1 MQVIRA
7 HPNKIALLLG
17 AAYQRY
23 FFRIKDEMAKL
34 SNKKT
39 MRPLYL
45 CVTALRVLL
54 VSTLLAC
61 FAPWASSADVILIG
75 GHVYTADAQSP
86 EAEAVV
92 IEGDTIAF
100 VGSRQ
105 EAERYRT
112 PATRVI
118 NTEGKMVLPGFH
130 DAHLHT
136 FMGGRSLV
144 GCDVANA
151 PDLETTEAILKGCL
165 GASTSSWLV
174 AEGLNLA
181 FFDASGPR
189 LDWLNAIADDRPML
203 LRASDGHSVA
213 VNTVLLQM
221 ANISATTATP
231 PSGVI
236 ERDEFGAPSG
246 TFRESA
252 MSLVEQVVPQLT
264 EQARLNV
271 MRTAIDAINEVGI
284 TSVFD
289 AWVGA
294 SDIAAY
300 RTLDAKNE
308 LNVRVRVALA
318 YGYGDLFS
326 VDTPIV
332 YERQL
337 KNREA
342 LSGDRFTLAAVK
354 LFIDGVLEGETAAL
368 VSPYLHTPGYQGELT
383 YPQAELNDIVANLAN
398 NNLQVFT
405 HAVGDGGVRA
415 ILDAFEFAEQIHGR
429 KDLRHHISHF
439 QLIHPDDHGRFAELN
454 VVANFQA
461 LWAVPDEWIIDLN
474 LPVVG
479 LDRVHRM
486 YPIASIAQS
495 GAMLVGGSDWN
506 VSSLNPLDAIEVAV
520 LRHDWHANDSL
531 TNDEL
536 SQLDVLNRS
545 ERVDLDTMLK
555 AYTINAA
562 WSMHQEALTGSLTPG
577 KRADIV
583 VLSEDLFAIPPQL
596 ISTVK
601 VEKTFI
607 DGQLVYQR

>member
-1 MQVIRA
+1 MRERIGGT
-7 HPNKIALLLG
+7 LLG
-17 AAYQRY
+17 
-23 FFRIKDEMAKL
+23 IKEGMAVLITTKR
-34 SNKKT
+34 
-39 MRPLYL
+39 MRALHR
-45 CVTALRVLL
+45 CATASRVLL

-61 FAPWASSADVILIG
+61 LAPWASSADLILVG
-75 GHVYTADAQSP
+75 GHIYTADAQSP

-92 IEGDTIAF
+92 IEGDTIVY

-105 EAERYRT
+105 GAERYRT

-151 PDLETTEAILKGCL
+151 PDIESTEAILKSCL
-165 GASTSSWLV
+165 VSSSSWLV

-181 FFDASGPR
+181 FFGESGPL
-189 LDWLNAIADDRPML
+189 LDWLNVIAGDRPML

-213 VNTVLLQM
+213 VNTVALKM
-221 ANISATTATP
+221 ANITAATSAP

-236 ERDEFGAPSG
+236 ERDEYGAPSG
-246 TFRESA
+246 TLRESA
-252 MSLVEQVVPQLT
+252 MALVEQVVPQLT
-264 EQARLNV
+264 EQERLNV
-271 MRTAIDAINEVGI
+271 MRTAIDAINKAGI

-294 SDIAAY
+294 PDIVDY
-300 RTLDAKNE
+300 RTLEAQNE
-308 LNVRVRVALA
+308 LSIRVRAALA
-318 YGYGDLFS
+318 YGYGDLFA

-332 YERQL
+332 YEQQL
-337 KNREA
+337 KDREA

-368 VSPYLHTPGYQGELT
+368 VSPYLHKPGYQGELT
-383 YPQAELNDIVANLAN
+383 YPQAELNDIVANLVN
-398 NNLQVFT
+398 NDLQVYT

-415 ILDAFEFAEQIHGR
+415 ILNAFEFAEQTHGR
-429 KDLRHHISHF
+429 KDLRHHISHL
-439 QLIHPDDHGRFAELN
+439 QLIHPDDHDRFAELN

-461 LWAVPDEWIIDLN
+461 LWAVPDDWVIQLN

-486 YPIASIAQS
+486 YPIASIAES

-520 LRHDWHANDSL
+520 LRHDWQANDAL

-536 SQLDVLNRS
+536 SQLDVLNRT

-583 VLSEDLFAIPPQL
+583 VLSEDLFAILPQL

>member
-1 MQVIRA
+1 MRERIGGT
-7 HPNKIALLLG
+7 LLG
-17 AAYQRY
+17 V
-23 FFRIKDEMAKL
+23 KEGMAVLITTKR
-34 SNKKT
+34 
-39 MRPLYL
+39 MRALHR
-45 CVTALRVLL
+45 CATASRVLL

-61 FAPWASSADVILIG
+61 FAPWASSADVILLG
-75 GHVYTADAQSP
+75 GHIYRADAQSP

-92 IEGDTIAF
+92 IEGDTIVY

-105 EAERYRT
+105 GAERYRT

-151 PDLETTEAILKGCL
+151 PDIESTEAILKSCL
-165 GASTSSWLV
+165 ASSSSSWLV

-181 FFDASGPR
+181 FFGESGPL
-189 LDWLNAIADDRPML
+189 LDWLNAIAGDRPML

-213 VNTVLLQM
+213 VNTVALKM
-221 ANISATTATP
+221 ANITAATSAP

-236 ERDEFGAPSG
+236 ERDEYGEPSG

-252 MSLVEQVVPQLT
+252 MALVEQVVPQLT
-264 EQARLNV
+264 EQERLNV
-271 MRTAIDAINEVGI
+271 MRTAIDAINKAGI

-294 SDIAAY
+294 PDIVAY
-300 RTLDAKNE
+300 RTLEAQNE
-308 LNVRVRVALA
+308 LSIRVRAALA
-318 YGYGDLFS
+318 YGYGDLFA
-326 VDTPIV
+326 VDTPFV
-332 YERQL
+332 YEQQL
-337 KNREA
+337 KDREA

-368 VSPYLHTPGYQGELT
+368 VSPYLHKSGYRGELT
-383 YPQAELNDIVANLAN
+383 YPQAELNNIVANLAN
-398 NNLQVFT
+398 NDLQVYT
-405 HAVGDGGVRA
+405 HAVGDGGVRV
-415 ILDAFEFAEQIHGR
+415 ILNAFEFAEQAHGR
-429 KDLRHHISHF
+429 KDLRHHISHL

-461 LWAVPDEWIIDLN
+461 LWAVPDDWVIQLN

-486 YPIASIAQS
+486 YPIASIAES

-520 LRHDWHANDSL
+520 LRHDWQANDAL

-545 ERVDLDTMLK
+545 ERVDLDTILK

-583 VLSEDLFAIPPQL
+583 VLSDDLFAIPPQL

>member
-1 MQVIRA
+1 MILFLEVGDVGFLLR
-7 HPNKIALLLG
+7 KALIGTLV
-17 AAYQRY
+17 A
-23 FFRIKDEMAKL
+23 FL
-34 SNKKT
+34 SSW
-39 MRPLYL
+39 
-45 CVTALRVLL
+45 V
-54 VSTLLAC
+54 
-61 FAPWASSADVILIG
+61 SSADVILVG
-75 GHVYTADAQSP
+75 GHIYTADAPSR
-86 EAEAVV
+86 EAEAVA
-92 IEGDTIAF
+92 IEGDTIVY

-144 GCDVANA
+144 GCDLANA
-151 PDLETTEAILKGCL
+151 PDIESTEAILKSCL
-165 GASTSSWLV
+165 AASSSSWLV

-181 FFDASGPR
+181 LFEESGPR
-189 LDWLNAIADDRPML
+189 LDWLNAMAGDRPML

-213 VNTVLLQM
+213 ANTALLKM

-246 TFRESA
+246 TFREAA
-252 MSLVEQVVPQLT
+252 MALVEQVLPQLT
-264 EQARLNV
+264 EQERLNV
-271 MRTAIDAINEVGI
+271 MRTAIGAINEVGI

-294 SDIAAY
+294 PDIAAY
-300 RTLDAKNE
+300 RTLEAQNE
-308 LNVRVRVALA
+308 LSVRVRAALA
-318 YGYGDLFS
+318 YGYGELFTIN
-326 VDTPIV
+326 TPTE

-337 KNREA
+337 EDREA

-368 VSPYLHTPGYQGELT
+368 VSPYLHKPGYQGELT
-383 YPQAELNDIVANLAN
+383 YPQAELNDIVANLVSN
-398 NNLQVFT
+398 DLQVYT

-415 ILDAFEFAEQIHGR
+415 ILNAFEFAQRTHGR
-429 KDLRHHISHF
+429 KDLRHHISHL
-439 QLIHPDDHGRFAELN
+439 QLIHPDDHGRFAALN
-454 VVANFQA
+454 VVPNFQA
-461 LWAVPDEWIIDLN
+461 LWAVPDEWIIELN

-479 LDRVHRM
+479 VDRVHRM
-486 YPIASIAQS
+486 YPIASIAKS
-495 GAMLVGGSDWN
+495 GATLVGGSDWN

-520 LRHDWHANDSL
+520 LRQDWQANDAL

>member
-1 MQVIRA
+1 MFTTTGIRA
-7 HPNKIALLLG
+7 LRWCVTVLRVPLVSMLLL
-17 AAYQRY
+17 
-23 FFRIKDEMAKL
+23 
-34 SNKKT
+34 
-39 MRPLYL
+39 
-45 CVTALRVLL
+45 
-54 VSTLLAC
+54 C
-61 FAPWASSADVILIG
+61 FTPWALSADVILVG
-75 GHVYTADAQSP
+75 GHIYTADAQSP
-86 EAEAVV
+86 EAEAVA
-92 IEGDTIAF
+92 IEGDTIVY

-118 NTEGKMVLPGFH
+118 NTEEKMVLPGFH

-151 PDLETTEAILKGCL
+151 PDIESTEAILKSCL
-165 GASTSSWLV
+165 AASSSSWLV

-181 FFDASGPR
+181 FFEESGPR
-189 LDWLNAIADDRPML
+189 LDWLNAMAGDRPML

-213 VNTVLLQM
+213 ANTALLQM

-246 TFRESA
+246 TFREAA
-252 MSLVEQVVPQLT
+252 MALVEQVLPQLT
-264 EQARLNV
+264 EQERLNV
-271 MRTAIDAINEVGI
+271 MRTAIGAINEVGI

-294 SDIAAY
+294 PDIAAY
-300 RTLDAKNE
+300 RTLEAQNE
-308 LNVRVRVALA
+308 LSVRVRAALA
-318 YGYGDLFS
+318 YGYGELFTIN
-326 VDTPIV
+326 TPTE

-337 KNREA
+337 EDREA

-368 VSPYLHTPGYQGELT
+368 VSPYLHKPGYQGELT
-383 YPQAELNDIVANLAN
+383 YPQAELNDIVANLVSN
-398 NNLQVFT
+398 DLQVYT

-415 ILDAFEFAEQIHGR
+415 ILNAFEFAQRTHGR
-429 KDLRHHISHF
+429 KDLRHHISHL
-439 QLIHPDDHGRFAELN
+439 QLIHPDDHGRFAALN
-454 VVANFQA
+454 VVPNFQA
-461 LWAVPDEWIIDLN
+461 LWAVPDEWIIELN

-479 LDRVHRM
+479 VDRVHRM
-486 YPIASIAQS
+486 YPIASIAKS
-495 GAMLVGGSDWN
+495 GATLVGGSDWN

-520 LRHDWHANDSL
+520 LRQDWQANDAL

>member
-1 MQVIRA
+1 
-7 HPNKIALLLG
+7 
-17 AAYQRY
+17 
-23 FFRIKDEMAKL
+23 MAKL
-34 SNKKT
+34 IILKRSCAIDSC
-39 MRPLYL
+39 RA
-45 CVTALRVLL
+45 ALPVLL
-54 VSTLLAC
+54 VSTLLAL
-61 FAPWASSADVILIG
+61 FVPWVSSADLILVG
-75 GHVYTADAQSP
+75 GHIYTADVQSP
-86 EAEAVV
+86 AAEAVV
-92 IEGDTIAF
+92 IEGDRIAF
-100 VGSRQ
+100 VGSRL

-112 PATRVI
+112 PATRVM

-151 PDLETTEAILKGCL
+151 LDIESTETILKSCL
-165 GASTSSWLV
+165 TSSSSDWLV

-181 FFDASGPR
+181 FFDESGPR
-189 LDWLNAIADDRPML
+189 LDWLDAIASDRPML

-213 VNTVLLQM
+213 ANTALLQL
-221 ANISATTATP
+221 ANVSAATPTP

-236 ERDEFGAPSG
+236 ERDENGAPSG

-252 MSLVEQVVPQLT
+252 MALVERVVPQVT
-264 EQARLNV
+264 EQERLDV
-271 MRTAIDAINEVGI
+271 MRTAIGAINKAGI

-294 SDIAAY
+294 PDVAAY
-300 RTLDAKNE
+300 RTLEAQNE
-308 LNVRVRVALA
+308 LNVRVRAALA
-318 YGYGDLFS
+318 YSYGELFS
-326 VDTPIV
+326 IDTPAD

-337 KNREA
+337 KERA
-342 LSGDRFTLAAVK
+342 TLSGDRFSLAAVK

-368 VSPYLHTPGYQGELT
+368 VSPYLHKPGYQGALT
-383 YPQAELNDIVANLAN
+383 YPQNELNDIVANLVSKD
-398 NNLQVFT
+398 LQVFT

-415 ILDAFEFAEQIHGR
+415 ILNAFEFAEQTHGR
-429 KDLRHHISHF
+429 KDLRHHISHL
-439 QLIHPDDHGRFAELN
+439 QLIHPDDHDRFAALN

-461 LWAVPDEWIIDLN
+461 LWAVPDEWVIDLN

-486 YPIASIAQS
+486 YPIASIAES
-495 GAMLVGGSDWN
+495 GATLVGGSDWN
-506 VSSLNPLDAIEVAV
+506 VSSLNPLDAIEVAI
-520 LRHDWHANDSL
+520 LRHNWQANDAL

-562 WSMHQEALTGSLTPG
+562 WSMHQDALTGSLTPG

-583 VLSEDLFAIPPQL
+583 VLSEDLFAIPPQR
-596 ISTVK
+596 ISTVQ

>member
-1 MQVIRA
+1 MRERIGGTLLWITEGLAVLIMIKRMRA
-7 HPNKIALLLG
+7 LHW
-17 AAYQRY
+17 
-23 FFRIKDEMAKL
+23 
-34 SNKKT
+34 
-39 MRPLYL
+39 
-45 CVTALRVLL
+45 CVTTSRMLL

-61 FAPWASSADVILIG
+61 FAPWALSADVILLG
-75 GHVYTADAQSP
+75 GHIYTADAQSP

-92 IEGDTIAF
+92 IEGDTIVY

-105 EAERYRT
+105 GAERYRT

-118 NTEGKMVLPGFH
+118 STEGKMVLPGFH

-151 PDLETTEAILKGCL
+151 PDIESTEAILKSCL
-165 GASTSSWLV
+165 AASTSSWLV

-181 FFDASGPR
+181 FFGESGPR
-189 LDWLNAIADDRPML
+189 LDWLNAIAGDRPML

-213 VNTVLLQM
+213 VNTALLQM

-252 MSLVEQVVPQLT
+252 MALVEQVLPQLT

-300 RTLDAKNE
+300 RTLEAQND

-337 KNREA
+337 KDREA

-398 NNLQVFT
+398 NDLQVFT

-415 ILDAFEFAEQIHGR
+415 ILNAFEFAEQTHGR
-429 KDLRHHISHF
+429 KDLRHHISHL
-439 QLIHPDDHGRFAELN
+439 QLIHPDDHGRFAALN

-486 YPIASIAQS
+486 YPIASIAES
-495 GAMLVGGSDWN
+495 GATLVGGSDWN

-520 LRHDWHANDSL
+520 LRQDWQANDAL

-607 DGQLVYQR
+607 DGQLIYQR

>member
-1 MQVIRA
+1 MITIKGMRA
-7 HPNKIALLLG
+7 L
-17 AAYQRY
+17 RC
-23 FFRIKDEMAKL
+23 
-34 SNKKT
+34 
-39 MRPLYL
+39 
-45 CVTALRVLL
+45 CVTAVRVPL
-54 VSTLLAC
+54 VSMLLLC
-61 FAPWASSADVILIG
+61 FTPWALSADVILVG
-75 GHVYTADAQSP
+75 GHIYTADAPSR

-92 IEGDTIAF
+92 IEGNTIVY

-112 PATRVI
+112 SATRVI
-118 NTEGKMVLPGFH
+118 NTDGKMVLPGFH

-144 GCDVANA
+144 GCDLANA
-151 PDLETTEAILKGCL
+151 PDIESTEAILKSCL
-165 GASTSSWLV
+165 ASSSSSWLV

-181 FFDASGPR
+181 FFDESGPR
-189 LDWLNAIADDRPML
+189 LDWLNAMAGDRPML

-213 VNTVLLQM
+213 ANTALLQK
-221 ANISATTATP
+221 ANISASTATP

-246 TFRESA
+246 TFREAA
-252 MSLVEQVVPQLT
+252 MALVEQVLPQLT
-264 EQARLNV
+264 EQERLNV
-271 MRTAIDAINEVGI
+271 MRTAINAINEVGI

-294 SDIAAY
+294 PDIAAY
-300 RTLDAKNE
+300 RTLEAQNE
-308 LNVRVRVALA
+308 LSVRVRAALA
-318 YGYGDLFS
+318 YGYGELFTIN
-326 VDTPIV
+326 TPTE

-337 KNREA
+337 EDREA

-368 VSPYLHTPGYQGELT
+368 VSPYLHKPGYQGELT
-383 YPQAELNDIVANLAN
+383 YPQAELNDIVANLVSN
-398 NNLQVFT
+398 DLQVYT

-415 ILDAFEFAEQIHGR
+415 ILNAFEFAQRTHGR
-429 KDLRHHISHF
+429 KDLRHHISHL
-439 QLIHPDDHGRFAELN
+439 QLIHPDDHGRFAALN
-454 VVANFQA
+454 VVPNFQA
-461 LWAVPDEWIIDLN
+461 LWAVPDEWIIELN

-479 LDRVHRM
+479 VDRVHRM
-486 YPIASIAQS
+486 YPIASIAKS
-495 GAMLVGGSDWN
+495 GATLVGGSDWN

-520 LRHDWHANDSL
+520 LRQDWQANDAL
-531 TNDEL
+531 THDEL

>member
-1 MQVIRA
+1 MITTTGMRA
-7 HPNKIALLLG
+7 L
-17 AAYQRY
+17 RW
-23 FFRIKDEMAKL
+23 
-34 SNKKT
+34 
-39 MRPLYL
+39 
-45 CVTALRVLL
+45 CVTAVRVPL
-54 VSTLLAC
+54 VSMLLLC
-61 FAPWASSADVILIG
+61 FTPWALSADVILVG
-75 GHVYTADAQSP
+75 GHIYTADAPSR

-92 IEGDTIAF
+92 IEGNTIVY

-112 PATRVI
+112 SATRVI
-118 NTEGKMVLPGFH
+118 NTDGKMVLPGFH

-144 GCDVANA
+144 GCDLANA
-151 PDLETTEAILKGCL
+151 PDIESTEAILKSCL
-165 GASTSSWLV
+165 ASSSSSWLV

-181 FFDASGPR
+181 FFDESGPR
-189 LDWLNAIADDRPML
+189 LDWLNAMAGDRPML

-213 VNTVLLQM
+213 ANTALLQM

-246 TFRESA
+246 TFREAA
-252 MSLVEQVVPQLT
+252 MALVEQVLPQLT
-264 EQARLNV
+264 EQERLNV
-271 MRTAIDAINEVGI
+271 MRTAINAINEVGI

-294 SDIAAY
+294 PDIAAY
-300 RTLDAKNE
+300 RTLEAQNE
-308 LNVRVRVALA
+308 LSVRVRAALA
-318 YGYGDLFS
+318 YGYGELFTIN
-326 VDTPIV
+326 TPTE

-337 KNREA
+337 EDREA

-368 VSPYLHTPGYQGELT
+368 VSPYLHKPGYQGELT
-383 YPQAELNDIVANLAN
+383 YPQAELNDIVANLVSN
-398 NNLQVFT
+398 DLQVYT

-415 ILDAFEFAEQIHGR
+415 ILNAFEFAQRTHGR
-429 KDLRHHISHF
+429 KDLRHHISHL
-439 QLIHPDDHGRFAELN
+439 QLIHPDDHGRFAALN
-454 VVANFQA
+454 VVPNFQA
-461 LWAVPDEWIIDLN
+461 LWAVPDEWIIELN

-479 LDRVHRM
+479 VDRVHRM
-486 YPIASIAQS
+486 YPIASIAKS
-495 GAMLVGGSDWN
+495 GATLVGGSDWN

-520 LRHDWHANDSL
+520 LRQDWQANDAL

>member
-1 MQVIRA
+1 MIT
-7 HPNKIALLLG
+7 
-17 AAYQRY
+17 
-23 FFRIKDEMAKL
+23 IKG
-34 SNKKT
+34 
-39 MRPLYL
+39 MR
-45 CVTALRVLL
+45 ALRCYFTAVRVPL
-54 VSTLLAC
+54 VSMLLAC
-61 FAPWASSADVILIG
+61 FTPWALSADVILVG
-75 GHVYTADAQSP
+75 GHIYTADAPSR

-92 IEGDTIAF
+92 IQGDTIVY

-112 PATRVI
+112 PTTRVL

-144 GCDVANA
+144 GCDLANA
-151 PDLETTEAILKGCL
+151 PDIESTEAILKSCL
-165 GASTSSWLV
+165 ASSSSSWLV

-181 FFDASGPR
+181 FFDESGPR
-189 LDWLNAIADDRPML
+189 LDWLNAVAGDRPML

-213 VNTVLLQM
+213 ANTALLQM
-221 ANISATTATP
+221 ANISASTATP

-246 TFRESA
+246 TFREAA
-252 MSLVEQVVPQLT
+252 MALVEQVLPQLT
-264 EQARLNV
+264 EHERLNV

-294 SDIAAY
+294 PDIAAY
-300 RTLDAKNE
+300 RTLEAQNE
-308 LNVRVRVALA
+308 LSVRVRAALA
-318 YGYGDLFS
+318 YGYGELFTIN
-326 VDTPIV
+326 TPTE

-337 KNREA
+337 EDREA

-368 VSPYLHTPGYQGELT
+368 VSPYLHKPGYQGELT
-383 YPQAELNDIVANLAN
+383 YPQAELNDIVANLVSN
-398 NNLQVFT
+398 DLQVYT

-415 ILDAFEFAEQIHGR
+415 ILNAFEFAQRTHGR
-429 KDLRHHISHF
+429 KDLRHHVSHL
-439 QLIHPDDHGRFAELN
+439 QLIHPDDHGRFAALN
-454 VVANFQA
+454 VVPNFQA
-461 LWAVPDEWIIDLN
+461 LWAVPDEWIIELN

-486 YPIASIAQS
+486 YPIASIAKS
-495 GAMLVGGSDWN
+495 GATLVGGSDWN

-520 LRHDWHANDSL
+520 LRQDWLANDAL
-531 TNDEL
+531 TNDDL

-562 WSMHQEALTGSLTPG
+562 WSMHQDALTGSLTPG

>member
-1 MQVIRA
+1 MMITTTGMRA
-7 HPNKIALLLG
+7 L
-17 AAYQRY
+17 RW
-23 FFRIKDEMAKL
+23 
-34 SNKKT
+34 
-39 MRPLYL
+39 
-45 CVTALRVLL
+45 CVTAVRVPL
-54 VSTLLAC
+54 VSMLLLC
-61 FAPWASSADVILIG
+61 FTSWALSADVILVG
-75 GHVYTADAQSP
+75 GHIYTADAQSP
-86 EAEAVV
+86 EAEAVA
-92 IEGDTIAF
+92 IEGDTIVY

-118 NTEGKMVLPGFH
+118 NTEEKMVLPGFH

-144 GCDVANA
+144 GCDLANA
-151 PDLETTEAILKGCL
+151 PDIESTEAILKSCL
-165 GASTSSWLV
+165 AASSSSWLV

-181 FFDASGPR
+181 FFEESGPR
-189 LDWLNAIADDRPML
+189 LDWLNAMAGDRPML

-213 VNTVLLQM
+213 ANTALLQM

-246 TFRESA
+246 TFREAA
-252 MSLVEQVVPQLT
+252 MALVEQVLPQLT
-264 EQARLNV
+264 EQERLNV
-271 MRTAIDAINEVGI
+271 MRTAIGAINEVGI

-294 SDIAAY
+294 PDIAAY
-300 RTLDAKNE
+300 RTLEAQNE
-308 LNVRVRVALA
+308 LSVRVRAALA
-318 YGYGDLFS
+318 YGYGELFTIN
-326 VDTPIV
+326 TPTE
-332 YERQL
+332 YEHQL
-337 KNREA
+337 EDREA

-368 VSPYLHTPGYQGELT
+368 VSPYLHKPGYQGELT
-383 YPQAELNDIVANLAN
+383 YPQAELNDIVANLVSN
-398 NNLQVFT
+398 DLQVYT

-415 ILDAFEFAEQIHGR
+415 ILNAFEFAQRTHGR
-429 KDLRHHISHF
+429 KDLRHHISHL
-439 QLIHPDDHGRFAELN
+439 QLIHPDDHGRFAALN
-454 VVANFQA
+454 VVPNFQA
-461 LWAVPDEWIIDLN
+461 LWAVPDEWIIELN

-486 YPIASIAQS
+486 YPIASIAKS
-495 GAMLVGGSDWN
+495 GATLVGGSDWN

-520 LRHDWHANDSL
+520 LRQDWQANDAL

>member
-1 MQVIRA
+1 MFTTTGIRA
-7 HPNKIALLLG
+7 L
-17 AAYQRY
+17 RW
-23 FFRIKDEMAKL
+23 
-34 SNKKT
+34 
-39 MRPLYL
+39 
-45 CVTALRVLL
+45 CVTVLRVPL

-61 FAPWASSADVILIG
+61 FTPWALSADVILVG
-75 GHVYTADAQSP
+75 GHIYTADAQSP
-86 EAEAVV
+86 EAEAVA
-92 IEGDTIAF
+92 IEGDTIVY

-118 NTEGKMVLPGFH
+118 NTEGKMVLPGLH

-151 PDLETTEAILKGCL
+151 PDIESTEAILKSCL
-165 GASTSSWLV
+165 AASSSSWLV

-181 FFDASGPR
+181 FFEESGPR
-189 LDWLNAIADDRPML
+189 LDWLNAMAGDRPML

-213 VNTVLLQM
+213 ANTALLQM

-246 TFRESA
+246 TFREAA
-252 MSLVEQVVPQLT
+252 MALVEQVLPQLT
-264 EQARLNV
+264 EQERLNV
-271 MRTAIDAINEVGI
+271 MRTAIGAINEVGI

-294 SDIAAY
+294 PDIAAY
-300 RTLDAKNE
+300 RTLEAQNE
-308 LNVRVRVALA
+308 LSVRVRAALA
-318 YGYGDLFS
+318 YGYGELFTIN
-326 VDTPIV
+326 TPTE

-337 KNREA
+337 EDREA

-368 VSPYLHTPGYQGELT
+368 VSPYLHKPGYQGELT
-383 YPQAELNDIVANLAN
+383 YPQAELNDIVANLVSN
-398 NNLQVFT
+398 DLQVYT

-415 ILDAFEFAEQIHGR
+415 ILNAFEFAQRTHGR
-429 KDLRHHISHF
+429 KDLRHHISHL
-439 QLIHPDDHGRFAELN
+439 QLIHPDDHGRFAALN
-454 VVANFQA
+454 VVPNFQA
-461 LWAVPDEWIIDLN
+461 LWAVPDEWIIELN

-479 LDRVHRM
+479 VDRVHRM
-486 YPIASIAQS
+486 YPIASIAKS
-495 GAMLVGGSDWN
+495 GATLVGGSDWN

-520 LRHDWHANDSL
+520 LRQDWQANDAL

>member
-1 MQVIRA
+1 MIT
-7 HPNKIALLLG
+7 
-17 AAYQRY
+17 
-23 FFRIKDEMAKL
+23 IKG
-34 SNKKT
+34 
-39 MRPLYL
+39 MR
-45 CVTALRVLL
+45 ALRCYFTAVRVPL
-54 VSTLLAC
+54 VSMLLAC
-61 FAPWASSADVILIG
+61 FTPWAWSADVILVG
-75 GHVYTADAQSP
+75 GHIYTADAPSR

-92 IEGDTIAF
+92 IQGDTIVY
-100 VGSRQ
+100 VGSRE

-112 PATRVI
+112 PTTSVL

-144 GCDVANA
+144 GCDLANA
-151 PDLETTEAILKGCL
+151 PDIESTEAILKSCL
-165 GASTSSWLV
+165 ASSSSSWLV

-181 FFDASGPR
+181 FFDESGPR
-189 LDWLNAIADDRPML
+189 LDWLNAVAGDRPML

-213 VNTVLLQM
+213 ANTALLQM
-221 ANISATTATP
+221 ANISASTATP

-246 TFRESA
+246 TFREAA
-252 MSLVEQVVPQLT
+252 MALVEQVLPQLT
-264 EQARLNV
+264 EQERLNV

-294 SDIAAY
+294 PDIAAY
-300 RTLDAKNE
+300 RTLEAQNE
-308 LNVRVRVALA
+308 LSVRVRAALA
-318 YGYGDLFS
+318 YGYGELFTIN
-326 VDTPIV
+326 TPTE

-337 KNREA
+337 EDREA

-368 VSPYLHTPGYQGELT
+368 VSPYLHKPGYQGELT
-383 YPQAELNDIVANLAN
+383 YPQAELNDIVANLVSN
-398 NNLQVFT
+398 DLQVYT

-415 ILDAFEFAEQIHGR
+415 ILNAFEFAQRTHGR
-429 KDLRHHISHF
+429 KDLRHHVSHL
-439 QLIHPDDHGRFAELN
+439 QLIHPDDHGRFAALN
-454 VVANFQA
+454 VVPNFQA
-461 LWAVPDEWIIDLN
+461 LWAVPDEWIIELN

-486 YPIASIAQS
+486 YPIASIAKS
-495 GAMLVGGSDWN
+495 GATLVGGSDWN

-520 LRHDWHANDSL
+520 LRQDWQANDAL

-562 WSMHQEALTGSLTPG
+562 WSMHQDALTGSLSPG